1 MSLANEKSWYC
12 TRVLL
17 FILTKM
23 WKKLIDIKG
32 KVCKRKHM
40 QLQQHSNKIHSKIVA
55 TTHFMD
61 QIEILRHPSN
71 HDCPRTTE
79 TLEIK
84 NPVSLK
90 FFFFFFKE
98 LHTPFRKVFLILP
111 VVSSL
116 GQTFH
121 SRFAWV
127 LFFFFFFFLFSFFC
141 VCLIVSWH
149 LLRLLNSSIQ
159 TISCKKD

>member
-90 FFFFFFKE
+90 FFFFFSKNFT
-98 LHTPFRKVFLILP
+98 LHLEKCSSSFQLYHHLAKLSILD
-111 VVSSL
+111 L
-116 GQTFH
+116 
-121 SRFAWV
+121 
-127 LFFFFFFFLFSFFC
+127 LEFFSFSFSFSFFFFLRVLNRFLTSFE
-141 VCLIVSWH
+141 
-149 LLRLLNSSIQ
+149 
-159 TISCKKD
+159 TIK

>member
-1 MSLANEKSWYC
+1 MYGLQSTQFPYSMSLANEKSWYC

-23 WKKLIDIKG
+23 SKKLIDIKG

-40 QLQQHSNKIHSKIVA
+40 HLQQYSNKIHSKTAA

-71 HDCPRTTE
+71 HDCPQNTE

-90 FFFFFFKE
+90 FFLFFQE
-98 LHTPFRKVFLILP
+98 LYTPFRKEFLILQ

-121 SRFAWV
+121 SRFA
-127 LFFFFFFFLFSFFC
+127 
-141 VCLIVSWH
+141 
-149 LLRLLNSSIQ
+149 
-159 TISCKKD
+159 